1 MNGLARVVRFEAAF
15 DESAASGAT
24 AGGRGSRRS
33 TPAPPPPAPSSAW
46 GQWQGEID
54 WRVCR
59 FGELSPIELA
69 RIYRARQL
77 VFAIEQQ
84 CIYLDAD
91 EYDEVSSHFAAWSPE
106 HAVPLAY
113 ARLLNPDTK
122 YREPSIGRVI
132 TTTAARGLGLGREL
146 VARVIAHSQ
155 QTHRGMAIRISAQE
169 RLARFYADFGFVAVG
184 EPYLEDG
191 ILHLEMLHPA

>member
-1 MNGLARVVRFEAAF
+1 MNGLAHIARLDAAL
-15 DESAASGAT
+15 DESPAAGGAANDLDPRRAAPAHPPAASA
-24 AGGRGSRRS
+24 
-33 TPAPPPPAPSSAW
+33 AW
-46 GQWQGEID
+46 RQWPGEID

-69 RIYRARQL
+69 RIYRARQQ

-91 EYDEVSSHFAAWSPE
+91 EFDEVSHHFAAWSPE

-113 ARLLNPDTK
+113 ARLLNPGTK
-122 YREPSIGRVI
+122 YSEPSIGRVI
-132 TTTAARGLGLGREL
+132 TTAPARGLGLGREL
-146 VARVIAHSQ
+146 VRRVIAHSMLM
-155 QTHRGMAIRISAQE
+155 HRGMAIRISAQE

-191 ILHLEMLHPA
+191 IAHLEMLHPA